1 MYKSFVILVFLLFYF
16 VGQTQINTIAEDAQI
31 SIITIGPGDQLYDSF
46 GHNAIRVSDPSNGK
60 DLAFNYGT
68 FDFTTP
74 NFYLKF
80 GRGQLPYALSVR
92 PYTRFLENYIAE
104 KRWVKE
110 QVLDLSYGEKVTI
123 FEYLLNNAQPQN
135 RAYQYDFFFD
145 NCATRIRD
153 VLVANL
159 GNNLAY
165 EDKAYVPTWF
175 TFRQLIQQRLNWNS
189 WGSLGIDIALG
200 AVIDRTA
207 TPWEHQ
213 FLPDYTFESLQTA
226 TLTKKG
232 ETAALLKKTTTLNEA
247 GTRNKNS
254 NLFLSPFFVFLVI
267 GLGIVC
273 ITVKDRKL
281 QKRTRWLDG
290 VIFLVTG
297 IVGILLLVLWFG
309 TDHTATANN
318 YNILWAFPLN
328 LFFCSLIWSRA
339 PKKWLRRYVFFLII
353 ILALLTLHWSTGV
366 QEFAPTLLPLL
377 IALFVRYVYLARY
390 LKE

>member
-1 MYKSFVILVFLLFYF
+1 VYKSFVTFVFLLSYF

-80 GRGQLPYALSVR
+80 GKGQLPYALSVR

-110 QVLDLSYGEKVTI
+110 QILDLSYGEKVTI

-153 VLVANL
+153 VLVENL
-159 GNNLAY
+159 GNKLAY
-165 EDKAYVPTWF
+165 EDEAYVPTWF
-175 TFRQLIQQRLNWNS
+175 TFRQLIQQRLDWNS

-226 TLTKKG
+226 TLTNKG
-232 ETAALLKKTTTLNEA
+232 ETAALLKQTTTLNEA

-254 NLFLSPFFVFLVI
+254 NFFLSPFFVFLVI
-267 GLGIVC
+267 GLGILC
-273 ITVKDRKL
+273 ITVKDSKL
-281 QKRTRWLDG
+281 QKRSRWLDG

-328 LFFCSLIWSRA
+328 LFFCSLIWRRA

-353 ILALLTLHWSTGV
+353 ILALLTLHWSTSV

>member
-1 MYKSFVILVFLLFYF
+1 VYKSFVILVFLLFYF

-175 TFRQLIQQRLNWNS
+175 TKLELLGQL
-189 WGSLGIDIALG
+189 G
-200 AVIDRTA
+200 
-207 TPWEHQ
+207 
-213 FLPDYTFESLQTA
+213 Y
-226 TLTKKG
+226 
-232 ETAALLKKTTTLNEA
+232 
-247 GTRNKNS
+247 
-254 NLFLSPFFVFLVI
+254 
-267 GLGIVC
+267 
-273 ITVKDRKL
+273 
-281 QKRTRWLDG
+281 
-290 VIFLVTG
+290 
-297 IVGILLLVLWFG
+297 
-309 TDHTATANN
+309 
-318 YNILWAFPLN
+318 
-328 LFFCSLIWSRA
+328 
-339 PKKWLRRYVFFLII
+339 RYC
-353 ILALLTLHWSTGV
+353 TW
-366 QEFAPTLLPLL
+366 
-377 IALFVRYVYLARY
+377 RCY
-390 LKE
+390 